1 VTRRS
6 KIVCTLGPASDAPR
20 VLAGMVA
27 AGMDVARLNFSHG
40 RPADHRARAEAVRR
54 EARRAGRNV
63 AILQDLQGPKLRLG
77 RFAEGRVEL
86 IAGDTV
92 LLATRPGVVG
102 SPRLLP
108 VPLHSLARDCHVGDP
123 VLLDDGRVRLRVLR
137 RRRTDVEAEVEVGG
151 PISDHK
157 GVSLPGSAVS
167 VPAFTPKDRRDAA
180 LGRALGV
187 DLVAMSFVRTA
198 RDVELA
204 RRHLAPGTPLIAKM
218 EKPQAIENL
227 DGILRAADGVMVA
240 RGDLGVEMPLE
251 QVPGIQKRLVR
262 EANLCGR
269 TCIVATEMLESMIQ
283 SPRPTR
289 AEVSDVANAVL
300 DGADAVMLS
309 AETAVGHDPVAA
321 VATMARIVEEAERS
335 APARVRPALAGIAAS
350 RRRGPGEREGTRPND
365 VSPGIAAAA
374 VEAARSV
381 GARVIVAYTESGY
394 TARLVAAFRPPM
406 PILALTPNEAV
417 VHRLALVW
425 GVEAHR
431 VPRLRSTDA
440 VMQRARTEVR
450 RRGLAAPGERM
461 AIVAGVPLNEPGN
474 TNVLTVQPV

>member
-1 VTRRS
+1 MARRS

-20 VLAGMVA
+20 VLAAMVA
-27 AGMDVARLNFSHG
+27 SGMDVARLNFSHG
-40 RPADHRARAEAVRR
+40 SAAEHRGRAEAVRR
-54 EARRAGRNV
+54 ESRRAGRNV

-77 RFAEGRVEL
+77 VFAEGRVEL
-86 IAGDTV
+86 VAGESV
-92 LLATRPGVVG
+92 LLVTRRGVVG
-102 SPRLLP
+102 SPRLIP
-108 VPLHSLARDCHVGDP
+108 VPLPSLARDCSAGDP
-123 VLLDDGRVRLRVLR
+123 VLLDDGRVRLRVR
-137 RRRTDVEAEVEVGG
+137 RRRGADVEAEVEVGG

-157 GVSLPGSAVS
+157 GVSLPGAAVS

-198 RDVELA
+198 QDVERA

-218 EKPQAIENL
+218 EKPQAIEAMEE
-227 DGILRAADGVMVA
+227 IVRSADGVMVA
-240 RGDLGVEMPLE
+240 RGDLGVELPLE
-251 QVPGIQKRLVR
+251 QVPGIQKRLVHR
-262 EANLCGR
+262 ANVLGR
-269 TCIVATEMLESMIQ
+269 TCIVATEMLESMIR

-321 VATMARIVEEAERS
+321 VATMARIIEEAERGMP
-335 APARVRPALAGIAAS
+335 PAVRPELAGGDI
-350 RRRGPGEREGTRPND
+350 
-365 VSPGIAAAA
+365 SPGIAAAA

-381 GARVIVAYTESGY
+381 GAKVIVAYTESGY
-394 TARLVAAFRPPM
+394 TARLVAAFRPAM
-406 PILALTPNEAV
+406 PILALTPNDAV

-425 GVEAHR
+425 GVEAHQ
-431 VPRLRSTDA
+431 VPRLRSTDT
-440 VMQRARTEVR
+440 VMQRARDEVR
-450 RRGLAAPGERM
+450 RRGLAIQGERI

-474 TNVLTVQPV
+474 TN

>member
-1 VTRRS
+1 MTRRS

-40 RPADHRARAEAVRR
+40 RPSEHRARTEAVRR

-63 AILQDLQGPKLRLG
+63 AILQDLQGRKLRLG

-86 IAGDTV
+86 VAGDAV
-92 LLATRPGVVG
+92 LLVTRPGVVG
-102 SPRLLP
+102 SPRLVP
-108 VPLHSLARDCHVGDP
+108 VPLPSLARDAHPGDP
-123 VLLDDGRVRLRVLR
+123 VLLDDGRVQLRVR
-137 RRRTDVEAEVEVGG
+137 RRRGRDLEAEVEVGG
-151 PISDHK
+151 ALSDHK
-157 GVSLPGSAVS
+157 GVSLPGSTLS
-167 VPAFTPKDRRDAA
+167 IPAFTPKDGRDAA
-180 LGRALGV
+180 LGRELGV

-198 RDVELA
+198 RDVERA
-204 RRHLAPGTPLIAKM
+204 RRHLAPGTPLVAKM

-227 DGILRAADGVMVA
+227 EAILRTADGVMVA
-240 RGDLGVEMPLE
+240 RGDLGVELPLE

-262 EANLCGR
+262 EANRLGR

-283 SPRPTR
+283 APRPTR

-321 VATMARIVEEAERS
+321 VATMVRIVEEAERS
-335 APARVRPALAGIAAS
+335 APVRVRPALDGSQI
-350 RRRGPGEREGTRPND
+350 
-365 VSPGIAAAA
+365 SPGIAAAA

-381 GARVIVAYTESGY
+381 GAKVIVAYTESGY

-406 PILALTPNEAV
+406 PVLALTPDEAV

-440 VMQRARTEVR
+440 VMSRARTEVR
-450 RRGLAAPGERM
+450 RRGLAGPGERM

-474 TNVLTVQPV
+474 TNVLTVQRV

>member
-1 VTRRS
+1 MRRS

-40 RPADHRARAEAVRR
+40 SAPEHRGRAEAVRR

-77 RFAEGRVEL
+77 TFAQGRVEIL
-86 IAGDTV
+86 AGETV
-92 LLATRPGVVG
+92 LLATLPGVVG
-102 SPRLLP
+102 SPRVIP
-108 VPLHSLARDCHVGDP
+108 VPLPSLARDCRVGDP
-123 VLLDDGRVRLRVLR
+123 VLLDDGRIRLRVR
-137 RRRTDVEAEVEVGG
+137 RRRGRDVEAEVEVGG
-151 PISDHK
+151 PLSDHK
-157 GVSLPGSAVS
+157 GVSLPGSTGSLA
-167 VPAFTPKDRRDAA
+167 AFTPKDRRDAA
-180 LGRALGV
+180 LGRELGV

-198 RDVELA
+198 RDVERA

-218 EKPQAIENL
+218 EKPEAIENL
-227 DGILRAADGVMVA
+227 EAIVRTADGVMVA
-240 RGDLGVEMPLE
+240 RGDLGVELPLE
-251 QVPGIQKRLVR
+251 RVPGIQKRLVHQ
-262 EANLCGR
+262 ANLLAR
-269 TCIVATEMLESMIQ
+269 PCIVATEMLESMIK

-335 APARVRPALAGIAAS
+335 VAARVRPQLD
-350 RRRGPGEREGTRPND
+350 GE

-374 VEAARSV
+374 LEAARSV
-381 GARVIVAYTESGY
+381 GAKVVVAYTESGY
-394 TARLVAAFRPPM
+394 TARVVAAFRPPM
-406 PILALTPNEAV
+406 PILALTPSETVA
-417 VHRLALVW
+417 RQLALLW
-425 GVEAHR
+425 GVEAQR
-431 VPRLRSTDA
+431 VPRVRSTDA
-440 VMQRARTEVR
+440 VMSRARTEVR
-450 RRGLAAPGERM
+450 RRGLAAPGDRM

>member
-1 VTRRS
+1 
-6 KIVCTLGPASDAPR
+6 
-20 VLAGMVA
+20 MVA

-40 RPADHRARAEAVRR
+40 AASDHRARAEAVRR

-77 RFAEGRVEL
+77 DFAEGRVEL
-86 IAGDTV
+86 VAGDTV
-92 LLATRPGVVG
+92 LLVTRPGVVG
-102 SPRLLP
+102 SPRLIP
-108 VPLHSLARDCHVGDP
+108 VPLPSLAGDCRPGDP
-123 VLLDDGRVRLRVLR
+123 VLLDDGRVRLRV
-137 RRRTDVEAEVEVGG
+137 RRTRGQDLEAEVEVGG

-157 GVSLPGSAVS
+157 GVSLPGATVS
-167 VPAFTPKDRRDAA
+167 IPAFTPKDRRDAA

-198 RDVELA
+198 RDLERA
-204 RRHLAPGTPLIAKM
+204 RRHLTPGTPLIAKV
-218 EKPQAIENL
+218 EKPQAVDNL
-227 DGILRAADGVMVA
+227 EDIVRTADGVMVA
-240 RGDLGVEMPLE
+240 RGDLGVELPLE

-262 EANLCGR
+262 LANLLGR
-269 TCIVATEMLESMIQ
+269 PCIVATEMLESMIHA
-283 SPRPTR
+283 PRPTR

-321 VATMARIVEEAERS
+321 VATMVRIVEEAERS
-335 APARVRPALAGIAAS
+335 QPARVRPGLDSG
-350 RRRGPGEREGTRPND
+350 D

-381 GARVIVAYTESGY
+381 GAKVIVAYTESGY

-406 PILALTPNEAV
+406 PILALTPNERV
-417 VHRLALVW
+417 VHQLALAW
-425 GVEAHR
+425 GIEAHR

-440 VMQRARTEVR
+440 VMSRARAEVR
-450 RRGLAAPGERM
+450 RRGLGAPGDRM

>member
-1 VTRRS
+1 MARRS

-20 VLAGMVA
+20 VLAAMVA
-27 AGMDVARLNFSHG
+27 SGMDVARLNFSHG
-40 RPADHRARAEAVRR
+40 SAAEHRARAEAVRR
-54 EARRAGRNV
+54 ESRRAGRNV

-77 RFAEGRVEL
+77 VFAEGRVEL
-86 IAGDTV
+86 VAGESV
-92 LLATRPGVVG
+92 LLVTRRGVVG
-102 SPRLLP
+102 SPRLIP
-108 VPLHSLARDCHVGDP
+108 VPLPSLARDCSAGDP
-123 VLLDDGRVRLRVLR
+123 VLLDDGRVRLRVR
-137 RRRTDVEAEVEVGG
+137 RRRGADVEAEVEVGG

-157 GVSLPGSAVS
+157 GVSLPGAAVS

-198 RDVELA
+198 QDVERA

-218 EKPQAIENL
+218 EKPQAIEAMEE
-227 DGILRAADGVMVA
+227 IVRSADGVMVA
-240 RGDLGVEMPLE
+240 RGDLGVELPLE
-251 QVPGIQKRLVR
+251 QVPGIQKRLVHR
-262 EANLCGR
+262 ANVLGR
-269 TCIVATEMLESMIQ
+269 TCIVATEMLESMIR

-321 VATMARIVEEAERS
+321 VATMARIIEEAERGMP
-335 APARVRPALAGIAAS
+335 PAVRPELAGGDI
-350 RRRGPGEREGTRPND
+350 
-365 VSPGIAAAA
+365 SPGIAAAA

-381 GARVIVAYTESGY
+381 GAKVIVAYTESGY
-394 TARLVAAFRPPM
+394 TARLVAAFRPAM
-406 PILALTPNEAV
+406 PILALTPNDAV

-425 GVEAHR
+425 GVEAHQ
-431 VPRLRSTDA
+431 VPRLRSTDT
-440 VMQRARTEVR
+440 VMQRARDEVR
-450 RRGLAAPGERM
+450 RRGLAIRGERI

-474 TNVLTVQPV
+474 TNVLTVQRV

>member
-40 RPADHRARAEAVRR
+40 SAADHRARAKAVRL

-63 AILQDLQGPKLRLG
+63 AILQDLQGPKLRVG

-86 IAGDTV
+86 VPGDAV
-92 LLATRPGVVG
+92 LLVTRGGVVG
-102 SPRLLP
+102 SPRIIP
-108 VPLHSLARDCHVGDP
+108 VPLASLARDCRPGDL
-123 VLLDDGRVRLRVLR
+123 VLLDDGRLQLRVR
-137 RRRTDVEAEVEVGG
+137 RARGQDLEAEVEIGG

-167 VPAFTPKDRRDAA
+167 IPAFTPKDRRDAA

-198 RDVELA
+198 RDVERA

-227 DGILRAADGVMVA
+227 EAILRTADGVMVA
-240 RGDLGVEMPLE
+240 RGDLGVELPLE
-251 QVPGIQKRLVR
+251 KVPGIQKRLVR
-262 EANLCGR
+262 QANLLGR
-269 TCIVATEMLESMIQ
+269 PCIVATEMLESMVQ
-283 SPRPTR
+283 SSRPTR

-335 APARVRPALAGIAAS
+335 QPAPVRPELDGSSI
-350 RRRGPGEREGTRPND
+350 
-365 VSPGIAAAA
+365 SPGIAAAA

-381 GARVIVAYTESGY
+381 GAKVIVAYTESGY

-406 PILALTPNEAV
+406 PILALTPNEPV
-417 VHRLALVW
+417 VHQLALAW
-425 GVEAHR
+425 GIEAHR

-440 VMQRARTEVR
+440 VMARARAEVR
-450 RRGLAAPGERM
+450 RRGLAAPSERM

-474 TNVLTVQPV
+474 TNLLTVQRV

>member
-6 KIVCTLGPASDAPR
+6 KIVCTLGPATDAPR
-20 VLAGMVA
+20 MLAGMVA

-40 RPADHRARAEAVRR
+40 SEAEHRARAGAVRR

-77 RFAEGRVEL
+77 TFAQGHVE
-86 IAGDTV
+86 IEPGAMV

-102 SPRLLP
+102 SPRVIPLP
-108 VPLHSLARDCHVGDP
+108 LPSLARDSRVGDP
-123 VLLDDGRVRLRVLR
+123 VLLDDGRIRLRVR
-137 RRRTDVEAEVEVGG
+137 RRRGRDVEAEVEIGG
-151 PISDHK
+151 SLSDHK
-157 GVSLPGSAVS
+157 GVSLPGSTAAIS
-167 VPAFTPKDRRDAA
+167 AFTAKDRRDAA
-180 LGRALGV
+180 LGRDLEV

-198 RDVELA
+198 RDLQTC
-204 RRHLAPGTPLIAKM
+204 RRHLAPGTRLIAKM
-218 EKPQAIENL
+218 EKPEAIENL
-227 DGILRAADGVMVA
+227 DGIVGAADGLMVA
-240 RGDLGVEMPLE
+240 RGDLGVELPLE
-251 QVPGIQKRLVR
+251 QVPGIQKRLVHR
-262 EANLCGR
+262 ANLLAKP
-269 TCIVATEMLESMIQ
+269 CIVATEMLESMIQ

-335 APARVRPALAGIAAS
+335 IAVRIRPQLEAS
-350 RRRGPGEREGTRPND
+350 

-374 VEAARSV
+374 VEAARSA
-381 GARVIVAYTESGY
+381 GAKVIVAYTESGY

-406 PILALTPNEAV
+406 PILALTPSERSA
-417 VHRLALVW
+417 HQLALVW

-440 VMQRARTEVR
+440 LMSRARAEVR
-450 RRGLAAPGERM
+450 RRGLGSPGDRM

-474 TNVLTVQPV
+474 TNLLTVQPV

>member
-1 VTRRS
+1 
-6 KIVCTLGPASDAPR
+6 
-20 VLAGMVA
+20 MVA

-40 RPADHRARAEAVRR
+40 TASDHRARAEAVRR

-77 RFAEGRVEL
+77 VFAEGRVEL
-86 IAGDTV
+86 VAGDTV
-92 LLATRPGVVG
+92 LLVTRPGVVG
-102 SPRLLP
+102 SPRLIP
-108 VPLHSLARDCHVGDP
+108 VPLPSLARDCRPGDP
-123 VLLDDGRVRLRVLR
+123 VLLDDGRGRLRVR
-137 RRRTDVEAEVEVGG
+137 RIRGQDVEAEVEVGG

-157 GVSLPGSAVS
+157 GVSLPGATVS
-167 VPAFTPKDRRDAA
+167 IPAFTPKDRRDAA

-198 RDVELA
+198 RDLERV
-204 RRHLAPGTPLIAKM
+204 RRHLAPGTPLIAKV

-227 DGILRAADGVMVA
+227 EAIVRTADGVMVA
-240 RGDLGVEMPLE
+240 RGDLGVELPLE

-262 EANLCGR
+262 LANLLGR
-269 TCIVATEMLESMIQ
+269 PCIVATEMLESMVHA
-283 SPRPTR
+283 PRPTR

-335 APARVRPALAGIAAS
+335 QPARVRPGLDSG
-350 RRRGPGEREGTRPND
+350 D

-381 GARVIVAYTESGY
+381 GAKVIVAYTESGY

-406 PILALTPNEAV
+406 PILALTPNEPV
-417 VHRLALVW
+417 VHQLALAW
-425 GVEAHR
+425 GIEAHR

-440 VMQRARTEVR
+440 VMSRARAEVR
-450 RRGLAAPGERM
+450 RRGLAAPGDRM

-474 TNVLTVQPV
+474 TNVLTVQRV

>member
-1 VTRRS
+1 MARRS

-20 VLAGMVA
+20 VLAAMVA
-27 AGMDVARLNFSHG
+27 SGMDVARLNFSHG
-40 RPADHRARAEAVRR
+40 SAAEHRGRAEAVRR
-54 EARRAGRNV
+54 ESRRAGRNV

-77 RFAEGRVEL
+77 VFAEGRVEL
-86 IAGDTV
+86 VAGESV
-92 LLATRPGVVG
+92 LLVTRRGVVG
-102 SPRLLP
+102 SPRLIP
-108 VPLHSLARDCHVGDP
+108 VPLPSLARDCSAGDP
-123 VLLDDGRVRLRVLR
+123 VLLDDGRVRLRVR
-137 RRRTDVEAEVEVGG
+137 RRRGADVEAEVEVGG

-157 GVSLPGSAVS
+157 GVSLPGAAVS

-198 RDVELA
+198 QDVERA

-218 EKPQAIENL
+218 EKPQAIEAMEE
-227 DGILRAADGVMVA
+227 IVRTADGVMVA
-240 RGDLGVEMPLE
+240 RGDLGVELPLE
-251 QVPGIQKRLVR
+251 QVPGIQKRLVHR
-262 EANLCGR
+262 ANVLGR
-269 TCIVATEMLESMIQ
+269 TCIVATEMLESMIR

-321 VATMARIVEEAERS
+321 VATMARIIEEAERGMP
-335 APARVRPALAGIAAS
+335 PAVRPELAGGDI
-350 RRRGPGEREGTRPND
+350 
-365 VSPGIAAAA
+365 SPGIAAAA

-381 GARVIVAYTESGY
+381 GAKVIVAYTESGY
-394 TARLVAAFRPPM
+394 TARLVAAFRPAM
-406 PILALTPNEAV
+406 PILALTPNDAV

-425 GVEAHR
+425 GVDAHQ
-431 VPRLRSTDA
+431 VPRLRSTDT
-440 VMQRARTEVR
+440 VMQRARDEVR
-450 RRGLAAPGERM
+450 RRGLAVRGERI

-474 TNVLTVQPV
+474 TNVLTVQRV

>member
-1 VTRRS
+1 
-6 KIVCTLGPASDAPR
+6 
-20 VLAGMVA
+20 
-27 AGMDVARLNFSHG
+27 
-40 RPADHRARAEAVRR
+40 
-54 EARRAGRNV
+54 
-63 AILQDLQGPKLRLG
+63 
-77 RFAEGRVEL
+77 
-86 IAGDTV
+86 
-92 LLATRPGVVG
+92 
-102 SPRLLP
+102 
-108 VPLHSLARDCHVGDP
+108 
-123 VLLDDGRVRLRVLR
+123 
-137 RRRTDVEAEVEVGG
+137 
-151 PISDHK
+151 
-157 GVSLPGSAVS
+157 
-167 VPAFTPKDRRDAA
+167 
-180 LGRALGV
+180 
-187 DLVAMSFVRTA
+187 
-198 RDVELA
+198 
-204 RRHLAPGTPLIAKM
+204 M

>member
-1 VTRRS
+1 MPRRS

-20 VLAGMVA
+20 VLGRMVA

-40 RPADHRARAEAVRR
+40 DAADHRARADAVRR

-77 RFAEGRVEL
+77 VFAEGRVEL
-86 IAGDTV
+86 VTGETV
-92 LLATRPGVVG
+92 LLVTRPGVVG
-102 SPRLLP
+102 SPRLIP
-108 VPLHSLARDCHVGDP
+108 VPLRSLARDCSPGDP
-123 VLLDDGRVRLRVLR
+123 VLLDDGRVRLRVR
-137 RRRTDVEAEVEVGG
+137 RRRGEDVEAGVEAGG
-151 PISDHK
+151 ALSDHK
-157 GVSLPGSAVS
+157 GVSLPGAAVS

-198 RDVELA
+198 RDVERA
-204 RRHLAPGTPLIAKM
+204 RRHLTPGTPLIAKM

-227 DGILRAADGVMVA
+227 EAILRTADGVMVA
-240 RGDLGVEMPLE
+240 RGDLGVELPLE
-251 QVPGIQKRLVR
+251 RVPGIQKRLVHR
-262 EANLCGR
+262 ANVLGR
-269 TCIVATEMLESMIQ
+269 ACIVATEMLESMVQ

-321 VATMARIVEEAERS
+321 VATMARIIEEAERS
-335 APARVRPALAGIAAS
+335 TPPRIRPALDGA
-350 RRRGPGEREGTRPND
+350 E

-394 TARLVAAFRPPM
+394 TARLVAAFRPTA
-406 PILALTPNEAV
+406 PILALTPNERV
-417 VHRLALVW
+417 VHQLALAW

-440 VMQRARTEVR
+440 VMSRARTEVR
-450 RRGLAAPGERM
+450 RRRLAVPGERM

-474 TNVLTVQPV
+474 TNVLTVQRV

>member
-1 VTRRS
+1 MARRS

-20 VLAGMVA
+20 VLAAMVA
-27 AGMDVARLNFSHG
+27 SGMDVARLNFSHG
-40 RPADHRARAEAVRR
+40 SAAEHRGRAEAVRR
-54 EARRAGRNV
+54 ESRRAGRNV

-77 RFAEGRVEL
+77 VFAEGRVEL
-86 IAGDTV
+86 VAGESV
-92 LLATRPGVVG
+92 LLVTRRGVVG
-102 SPRLLP
+102 SPRLIP
-108 VPLHSLARDCHVGDP
+108 VPLPSLARDCSAGDP
-123 VLLDDGRVRLRVLR
+123 VLLDDGRVRLRVR
-137 RRRTDVEAEVEVGG
+137 RRRGADVEAEVEVGG

-157 GVSLPGSAVS
+157 DVSLPGAAVS

-198 RDVELA
+198 QDVERA

-218 EKPQAIENL
+218 EKPQAIEAMEE
-227 DGILRAADGVMVA
+227 IVRSADGVMVA
-240 RGDLGVEMPLE
+240 RGDLGVELPLE
-251 QVPGIQKRLVR
+251 QVPGIQKRLVHR
-262 EANLCGR
+262 ANVLGR
-269 TCIVATEMLESMIQ
+269 TCIVATEMLESMIR

-321 VATMARIVEEAERS
+321 VATMARIIEEAERGMP
-335 APARVRPALAGIAAS
+335 PAVRPELAGGDI
-350 RRRGPGEREGTRPND
+350 
-365 VSPGIAAAA
+365 SPGIAAAA

-381 GARVIVAYTESGY
+381 GAKVIVAYTESGY
-394 TARLVAAFRPPM
+394 TARLVAAFRPAM
-406 PILALTPNEAV
+406 PILALTPNDAV

-431 VPRLRSTDA
+431 VPRLRSTDT
-440 VMQRARTEVR
+440 VMQRARDEVR
-450 RRGLAAPGERM
+450 RRGLAIRGERI

-474 TNVLTVQPV
+474 TNVLTVQRV

>member
-1 VTRRS
+1 MTRRS
-6 KIVCTLGPASDAPR
+6 KIVCTLGPATDAPR

-40 RPADHRARAEAVRR
+40 SEAEHRARAEAVRR

-77 RFAEGRVEL
+77 TFAQGRVEL
-86 IAGDTV
+86 EPGETV
-92 LLATRPGVVG
+92 LLSTRPGVVG
-102 SPRLLP
+102 SPRVIPVLLP
-108 VPLHSLARDCHVGDP
+108 SLARDRRAGDL
-123 VLLDDGRVRLRVLR
+123 VLLDDGRVRLRVR
-137 RRRTDVEAEVEVGG
+137 RRRGRDVEAEVEIGG
-151 PISDHK
+151 SLSDHK
-157 GVSLPGSAVS
+157 GVSLPGATGSIS
-167 VPAFTPKDRRDAA
+167 AFTAKDRRDAA
-180 LGRALGV
+180 LGRALEV

-198 RDVELA
+198 RDLQTC
-204 RRHLAPGTPLIAKM
+204 RRHLAPGTRLIAKM
-218 EKPQAIENL
+218 EKPEAIENL
-227 DGILRAADGVMVA
+227 DAIVGAADGLMVA
-240 RGDLGVEMPLE
+240 RGDLGVELPLE
-251 QVPGIQKRLVR
+251 QVPGIQKRLVHR
-262 EANLCGR
+262 ANLLAKP
-269 TCIVATEMLESMIQ
+269 CIVATEMLESMIR

-335 APARVRPALAGIAAS
+335 ISVRVRPQLETS
-350 RRRGPGEREGTRPND
+350 

-374 VEAARSV
+374 LEAARSA
-381 GARVIVAYTESGY
+381 GAKVIVAYTESGS

-406 PILALTPNEAV
+406 PILGLTPSERT
-417 VHRLALVW
+417 VHQLALVW

-431 VPRLRSTDA
+431 VPRIRSTDA
-440 VMQRARTEVR
+440 VMSRARAEVR
-450 RRGLAAPGERM
+450 RRGLASPGDRM

-474 TNVLTVQPV
+474 TNLLTVQPV

>member
-1 VTRRS
+1 MHAVPRRS

-20 VLAGMVA
+20 VLGGMVA

-40 RPADHRARAEAVRR
+40 TAADHRARAQAVRR

-77 RFAEGRVEL
+77 TFAGGRVEL
-86 IAGDTV
+86 VAGETV
-92 LLATRPGVVG
+92 LLVTRRGVVG
-102 SPRLLP
+102 SPRLIP
-108 VPLHSLARDCHVGDP
+108 VPLPSLARDCAPGDP
-123 VLLDDGRVRLRVLR
+123 VLLDDGRVRLRVHR
-137 RRRTDVEAEVEVGG
+137 RLGADLEAEVEVGG
-151 PISDHK
+151 ALSDHK
-157 GVSLPGSAVS
+157 GVSLPGAAVS

-187 DLVAMSFVRTA
+187 DLVAISFVRTA
-198 RDVELA
+198 RDVERA

-227 DGILRAADGVMVA
+227 EAILRTADGVMVA
-240 RGDLGVEMPLE
+240 RGDLGVELPLE
-251 QVPGIQKRLVR
+251 QVPGIQKRIVHR
-262 EANLCGR
+262 ANALAR
-269 TCIVATEMLESMIQ
+269 TCIVATEMLESMIH

-321 VATMARIVEEAERS
+321 VATMARIIEEAERS
-335 APARVRPALAGIAAS
+335 MQAGVRPELDAQHGDA
-350 RRRGPGEREGTRPND
+350 
-365 VSPGIAAAA
+365 SPGIAAAA
-374 VEAARSV
+374 LEAARSV
-381 GARVIVAYTESGY
+381 GAKVIVTYTESGY
-394 TARLVAAFRPPM
+394 TARLVGAFRPPM
-406 PILALTPNEAV
+406 PLLALTPDERV
-417 VHRLALVW
+417 VRQLSLAW

-440 VMQRARTEVR
+440 VMSRARTEAR
-450 RRGLAAPGERM
+450 RRGLAAPGDRL
-461 AIVAGVPLNEPGN
+461 AIVAGVPLNETGN
-474 TNVLTVQPV
+474 TNLLTIQRV

>member
-1 VTRRS
+1 M
-6 KIVCTLGPASDAPR
+6 I
-20 VLAGMVA
+20 A

-40 RPADHRARAEAVRR
+40 TAAEHRTRAEAVRR
-54 EARRAGRNV
+54 EAARARRNV

-77 RFAEGRVEL
+77 VFAEGRVEL
-86 IAGDTV
+86 VASETV
-92 LLATRPGVVG
+92 LLVTRSGVVG
-102 SPRLLP
+102 SPRIIP
-108 VPLHSLARDCHVGDP
+108 VPLPSLARDCRAGDP
-123 VLLDDGRVRLRVLR
+123 VLLDDGRVRLRVR
-137 RRRTDVEAEVEVGG
+137 RVRGPDVEAEVEVGG

-157 GVSLPGSAVS
+157 GVSLPGAAASI
-167 VPAFTPKDRRDAA
+167 PAFTPKDRRDAA
-180 LGRALGV
+180 LGRTLGV

-198 RDVELA
+198 RDLERA

-227 DGILRAADGVMVA
+227 EAIVRTADGVMVA
-240 RGDLGVEMPLE
+240 RGDLGVELPLE

-262 EANLCGR
+262 QANLLGR
-269 TCIVATEMLESMIQ
+269 PCIVATEMLESMIQ

-335 APARVRPALAGIAAS
+335 PPARVRPALD
-350 RRRGPGEREGTRPND
+350 GTE

-394 TARLVAAFRPPM
+394 TARLVAAFRPPV
-406 PILALTPNEAV
+406 PILALTPNERV
-417 VHRLALVW
+417 VHQLALAW
-425 GVEAHR
+425 GMEAHR

-440 VMQRARTEVR
+440 VMSRARAEVR
-450 RRGLAAPGERM
+450 RRGLADPGQRM

>member
-6 KIVCTLGPASDAPR
+6 KIVCTLGPATDAPR

-40 RPADHRARAEAVRR
+40 AAADHRARAAAVRR

-77 RFAEGRVEL
+77 TFAQGRIEL
-86 IAGDTV
+86 EPGETV
-92 LLATRPGVVG
+92 LLSTRPGVVG
-102 SPRLLP
+102 SPRVIP
-108 VPLHSLARDCHVGDP
+108 VPLPSLARDCRVGDP
-123 VLLDDGRVRLRVLR
+123 VLLDDGRIRLRVR
-137 RRRTDVEAEVEVGG
+137 RRRGRDVEAEVEVGG
-151 PISDHK
+151 PLSDHK
-157 GVSLPGSAVS
+157 GVSLPGATGSLS
-167 VPAFTPKDRRDAA
+167 AFTAKDRRDAA
-180 LGRALGV
+180 LGRELEV

-198 RDVELA
+198 HDLEIC
-204 RRHLAPGTPLIAKM
+204 RRHLASGTRLIAKI
-218 EKPQAIENL
+218 EKPEAIENL
-227 DGILRAADGVMVA
+227 DAIVGAADGLMVA
-240 RGDLGVEMPLE
+240 RGDLGVELPLE

-262 EANLCGR
+262 QANLLAKP
-269 TCIVATEMLESMIQ
+269 CIVATEMLESMIQ

-321 VATMARIVEEAERS
+321 VATMARIVEEAERTV
-335 APARVRPALAGIAAS
+335 PARVRPHLEAS
-350 RRRGPGEREGTRPND
+350 

-381 GARVIVAYTESGY
+381 GAKVIVAYTESGY

-406 PILALTPNEAV
+406 RILALTPNERAV
-417 VHRLALVW
+417 HQLALVW
-425 GVEAHR
+425 GVETHR
-431 VPRLRSTDA
+431 VPRVRSTDA
-440 VMQRARTEVR
+440 VMSRARLEVR
-450 RRGLAAPGERM
+450 RRGLAAPGDRM

-474 TNVLTVQPV
+474 TNLLTVQAV

>member
-1 VTRRS
+1 MHAVARRS

-40 RPADHRARAEAVRR
+40 SAAEHRARTGMVRR
-54 EARRAGRNV
+54 VARRAGRNV

-77 RFAEGRVEL
+77 TFVEGRVEL
-86 IAGDTV
+86 VAGDTV

-102 SPRLLP
+102 SPRLIP
-108 VPLHSLARDCHVGDP
+108 VPLPSLALDCRVGDP
-123 VLLDDGRVRLRVLR
+123 VLLDDGRLRLRVR
-137 RRRTDVEAEVEVGG
+137 RRRGRDVEAEVEVGG
-151 PISDHK
+151 PITDHK
-157 GVSLPGSAVS
+157 GVSLPGAAVS
-167 VPAFTPKDRRDAA
+167 IPAFTPKDRRDAA

-187 DLVAMSFVRTA
+187 DLVAMSFVRNA
-198 RDVELA
+198 RDVERA

-218 EKPQAIENL
+218 EKPQAIEAMEE
-227 DGILRAADGVMVA
+227 ILRTADGVMVA
-240 RGDLGVEMPLE
+240 RGDLGVELPLE

-262 EANLCGR
+262 RANVLGR

-335 APARVRPALAGIAAS
+335 VPARVRPELDGAS
-350 RRRGPGEREGTRPND
+350 

-381 GARVIVAYTESGY
+381 GAKVIVAYTESGY

-406 PILALTPNEAV
+406 PVLALTPNEPV
-417 VHRLALVW
+417 VHQLALAW

-474 TNVLTVQPV
+474 TNVLTVQRV